1 MMKKAATSSRPAS
14 TVGDDSS
21 SAVCRPRRWPSDA
34 TFAQLCAILATC
46 LHASHG
52 NVTDA
57 KDLAARVLAKRQLK
71 ADVPMID
78 RAIAAVLT
86 SQATERLAMS
96 VRQPHRATLATAA
109 SHMREGFDRVDW
121 RKVVD
126 TLKATGLLKSVEGA
140 K

>member
-1 MMKKAATSSRPAS
+1 
-14 TVGDDSS
+14 
-21 SAVCRPRRWPSDA
+21 
-34 TFAQLCAILATC
+34 
-46 LHASHG
+46 
-52 NVTDA
+52 VTDA